1 MNGEHFDGAFVPT
14 PRRCMEGRPSRT
26 RLGATT
32 SNGATAGAIV
42 TDELF
47 MAGASGPA
55 EDANSFEIDGHGV
68 TAEERPATVAMA
80 DIRPKGHH
88 DAAARLEVDGARVS
102 GVVVRGGRQGV
113 ASPQRCRT
121 YFLLL
126 VVVIISALVAT
137 G

>member
-68 TAEERPATVAMA
+68 TAEERPATVAMEERTTSWHYQA
-80 DIRPKGHH
+80 FE
-88 DAAARLEVDGARVS
+88 L
-102 GVVVRGGRQGV
+102 VRRIL
-113 ASPQRCRT
+113 AERWRT
-121 YFLLL
+121 G
-126 VVVIISALVAT
+126 SE
-137 G
+137 